1 MRTTYC
7 GLVSEA
13 LMGQTVTLMGWAHRR
28 RDHGGVIFID
38 LRDREGLVQI
48 VCDPD
53 RAEMFKTAEGVRNEF
68 CLKITGKVRARPT
81 GTENTALLS
90 GKIEVLCL
98 ELVVLNASVTPPFQ
112 IDDENLSETTR
123 LTHRV
128 LDLRRPVMQKNLI
141 LRYRV
146 AMEVRKFLDAE
157 GFIDI
162 ETPMLTKSTPEGA
175 RDYLVPSRVN
185 EGMFFALPQSPQLF
199 KQLLMVA
206 GFDRYYQ
213 ITKCFRDEDLRA
225 DRQPEFT
232 QIDIETSFLTEEEIR
247 PMFEGMIRTVF
258 KNTIGV
264 ELPEYPVMKYSEA
277 MHRFGSD
284 KPDLRVK
291 LEFTELTDVMG
302 DVDFKV
308 FSTPATTK
316 GGRVVALRVPR
327 GGEASGGLS
336 RGEIDAYT
344 EFVKIYGAKGLAW
357 IKVNDVTKGREG
369 LQSPI
374 VKNLH
379 DAALAKIIERT
390 GAQTGDLLFFGAD
403 KEKIV
408 NDAIGALRVK
418 IGHSDFGRSHGLFD
432 DVWAPLW
439 VVDFPMFEFDEEG
452 QRWNATHHPFTA
464 PKDGHE
470 DLMDTDPGAC
480 ISKAYDMVLNGW
492 EMGGGSVRI
501 HRAEVQNKVFD
512 ALKIGPEEAQLKFGF
527 LLDALQYG
535 APPHGGLAFGLDRL
549 VTLMTKAE
557 SIRDVIAFPKTQRA
571 QCLLTG
577 APSAVDE
584 KQMRE
589 LHIRL
594 RNAQAAPLNAT

>member
-38 LRDREGLVQI
+38 LRDREGLVQV

-53 RAEMFKTAEGVRNEF
+53 RPEMFATAEGVRNEY
-68 CLKITGKVRARPT
+68 CLKIVGKVRARPA
-81 GTENTALLS
+81 GTENAHLVS
-90 GKIEVLCL
+90 GKVEVLCHEIEVL
-98 ELVVLNASVTPPFQ
+98 NPSVTPPFQ
-112 IDDENLSETTR
+112 LDDDNLSETTR

-128 LDLRRPVMQKNLI
+128 LDLRRPAMQRNLI

-146 AMEVRKFLDAE
+146 AMEVRKFLDAN

-199 KQLLMVA
+199 KQLLMVS

-232 QIDIETSFLTEEEIR
+232 QIDIETSFLTEEQIR
-247 PMFEGMIRTVF
+247 EMFEGMIRTVF
-258 KNTIGV
+258 RNVMDV
-264 ELPEYPVMKYSEA
+264 ELPGYPVMKYAEA
-277 MHRFGSD
+277 MHRYGSD

-291 LEFTELTDVMG
+291 LEFTELTDVMK

-308 FSTPATTK
+308 FSGPANAK
-316 GGRVVALRVPR
+316 GGRVAALRIPK
-327 GGEASGGLS
+327 GGDMS
-336 RGEIDAYT
+336 RSEIDGYT

-357 IKVNDVTKGREG
+357 IKVNDAGKGREG

-379 DAALAKIIERT
+379 DAALAEIIART
-390 GAQTGDLLFFGAD
+390 GACNGDLIFFGAD
-403 KEKIV
+403 KAKIV
-408 NDAIGALRVK
+408 NDALGALRVK
-418 IGHSDFGRSHGLFD
+418 IGHSEFGRVAGLFED
-432 DVWAPLW
+432 RWAPLW
-439 VVDFPMFEFDEEG
+439 VVDFPMFEYDEEAE
-452 QRWNATHHPFTA
+452 RWTAVHHPFTA

-470 DLMDTDPGAC
+470 DWMDSDPGRCMA
-480 ISKAYDMVLNGW
+480 KAYDMVLNGW
-492 EMGGGSVRI
+492 ELGGGSVRI
-501 HRAEVQNKVFD
+501 HRAEVQSKVFA
-512 ALKIGPEEAQLKFGF
+512 ALKIGPEEAKGKFGF

-549 VTLMTKAE
+549 ITLMARAE

-571 QCLLTG
+571 QDLLTH
-577 APSAVDE
+577 APSPVDE
-584 KQMRE
+584 KQLRE

-594 RNAQAAPLNAT
+594 RNPQSARP

>member
-13 LMGQTVTLMGWAHRR
+13 LMGQTIILMGWAHRR

-53 RAEMFKTAEGVRNEF
+53 RADMFKAAEGVRSEF
-68 CLKITGKVRARPT
+68 CLKIEGKVRARPA
-81 GTENTALLS
+81 GTENANLTS
-90 GKIEVLCL
+90 GKVEVLCISL
-98 ELVVLNASVTPPFQ
+98 EVLNPSVTPPFQ
-112 IDDENLSETTR
+112 IDDDNLSETTR

-128 LDLRRPVMQKNLI
+128 LDLRRPSMQKNLI
-141 LRYRV
+141 LRYRA
-146 AMEVRKFLDAE
+146 AMEVRKFLDAN

-185 EGMFFALPQSPQLF
+185 EGEFFALPQSPQLF

-232 QIDIETSFLTEEEIR
+232 QIDIETSFLTETEIR
-247 PMFEGMIRTVF
+247 SMFEGMIRKVF
-258 KNTIGV
+258 KTAIGV
-264 ELPEYPVMKYSEA
+264 DLPEYPVMTYAEA

-291 LEFTELTDVMG
+291 LEFTELTDAMK
-302 DVDFKV
+302 DVDSKV
-308 FSTPATTK
+308 FSTPATTP
-316 GGRVVALRVPR
+316 GGRVVALRVP
-327 GGEASGGLS
+327 GGGDADKGLS

-344 EFVKIYGAKGLAW
+344 EFVKVYRAKGLAW
-357 IKVNDVTKGREG
+357 IKVNDVSKGREG

-379 DAALAKIIERT
+379 DKALADVLART
-390 GAQTGDLLFFGAD
+390 GAQNGDLIFFGAD
-403 KEKIV
+403 KEKVV
-408 NDAIGALRVK
+408 NDAIGALRIK
-418 IGHSDFGRSHGLFD
+418 IGHSDFGKAQGLFED
-432 DVWAPLW
+432 RWAPLW
-439 VVDFPMFEFDEEG
+439 VVDFPMFEYDDEGE
-452 QRWNATHHPFTA
+452 RWNAVHHPFTA

-470 DLMDTDPGAC
+470 DWMDSDPGRC
-480 ISKAYDMVLNGW
+480 IAKAYDMVLNGW
-492 EMGGGSVRI
+492 ELGGGSIRI
-501 HRAEVQNKVFD
+501 HRADVQSKVFS
-512 ALKIGPEEAQLKFGF
+512 ALNIGPEEAQLKFGF

-571 QCLLTG
+571 QCLLTH
-577 APSAVDE
+577 APSPVDE
-584 KQMRE
+584 KQLKE

-594 RNAQAAPLNAT
+594 RKTTAL

>member
-1 MRTTYC
+1 MSSQMRSNYC
-7 GLVSEA
+7 GLVTEA
-13 LMGQTVTLMGWAHRR
+13 LMGQTVSLCGWVNRR
-28 RDHGGVIFID
+28 RDHGGVIFVD
-38 LRDREGLVQI
+38 LRDREGYVQV

-53 RAEMFKTAEGVRNEF
+53 RADMFKTAEGVRNEF
-68 CLKITGKVRARPT
+68 CIQVKGIVRARPE
-81 GTENTALLS
+81 GTVNDGLKS
-90 GKIEVLCL
+90 GKIEVLCH
-98 ELVVLNASVTPPFQ
+98 EMTVLNPSVTPPFQ
-112 IDDENLSETTR
+112 LDDDNLSETTR

-128 LDLRRPVMQKNLI
+128 LDLRRPYMQNNLM

-146 AMEVRKFLDAE
+146 AMETRKFLDAN

-232 QIDIETSFLTEEEIR
+232 QIDIETSFMGEQDIR
-247 PMFEGMIRTVF
+247 DMFQGMISNIFKTVL
-258 KNTIGV
+258 NTDLG
-264 ELPEYPVMKYSEA
+264 EFPVMAYADA

-284 KPDLRVK
+284 KPDLRVNM
-291 LEFTELTDVMG
+291 EFTELTDVMA

-308 FSTPATTK
+308 FSVPATTP
-316 GGRVVALRVPR
+316 GGRVVALRVAGGSEMPR
-327 GGEASGGLS
+327 S
-336 RGEIDAYT
+336 EIDGYT

-357 IKVNDVTKGREG
+357 IKVNDIAKGREG

-374 VKNLH
+374 VKNIH
-379 DAALAKIIERT
+379 DAAIADILKRT
-390 GAQTGDLLFFGAD
+390 GAANGDLIFFGAD
-403 KEKIV
+403 KAKIV
-408 NDAIGALRVK
+408 NDSIGALRLKVGLSVLGK
-418 IGHSDFGRSHGLFD
+418 KLGLFTAG
-432 DVWAPLW
+432 WKPLW
-439 VVDFPMFEFDEEG
+439 VVDFPMFEFDEGG
-452 QRWNATHHPFTA
+452 QRWSAVHHPFTA

-470 DLMDTDPGAC
+470 DWMDTDPGRC
-480 ISKAYDMVLNGW
+480 IAKAYDMVLNGW
-492 EMGGGSVRI
+492 ELGGGSVRI
-501 HRAEVQNKVFD
+501 HQADVQSKVFD
-512 ALKIGPEEAQLKFGF
+512 ALKIGPEEAQEKFGF

-535 APPHGGLAFGLDRL
+535 APPHGGLAFGLDRI
-549 VTLMTKAE
+549 VTMMTGAE

-571 QCLLTG
+571 QCLLTH
-577 APSAVDE
+577 APSPVDE
-584 KQMRE
+584 KQLKE

-594 RNAQAAPLNAT
+594 RAPVAA